1 MRHLRAAVAATSIA
15 VLALAGCSAAASDDP
30 GEAAPSTD
38 AASGEDDAAFPVTIE
53 HAFGETTIES
63 EPQRVVT
70 WGWAGADAALAL
82 GVVPVAIPFQ
92 GYGGDEN
99 GVLPW
104 IAEELDALGAP
115 TPTVLPDSAEAP
127 IDAIAA
133 AEPDLILAH
142 YSGLTAEEYELLSA
156 IAPTVA
162 YPDQPWATPWRDV
175 VTIAG
180 EALGRADRAGE
191 VLDEID
197 AAVAEAAAAHPELE
211 GVTVAQVWDTGDT
224 FYVYTPADPRVE
236 FTQDLGLVTAPSVT
250 DLDTGEST
258 FYFTLSHE
266 RLDELSSDVVVAY
279 ADTPEALDAFLSS
292 AAAGTMPQVQQGA
305 VAGVVGQAFVASVS
319 PPTALSLTWG
329 LEDYVQV
336 LADTVAG
343 LSRTPRADVRRAGPS
358 RSRSPRASRA
368 NGGEGMQ
375 SSV

>member
-1 MRHLRAAVAATSIA
+1 MRYHRAAAVAASLS
-15 VLALAGCSAAASDDP
+15 VLALAGCSAAASD
-30 GEAAPSTD
+30 APSEAPAGT
-38 AASGEDDAAFPVTIE
+38 AADGGAGQDAFPVTIE
-53 HAFGETTIES
+53 HAFGETTITS

-70 WGWAGADAALAL
+70 WGWASADAALAL

-92 GYGGDEN
+92 GYGGDED

-104 IAEELDALGAP
+104 IAEELEALGAD

-133 AEPDLILAH
+133 AEPDLILAQ
-142 YSGLTAEEYELLSA
+142 YSGLTADEYELLSA
-156 IAPTVA
+156 IAPVVA

-175 VTIAG
+175 VTITG
-180 EALGRADRAGE
+180 EALGRADRAAE

-211 GVTVAQVWDTGDT
+211 GVSVAQVWDTGDT

-258 FYFTLSHE
+258 FYYTLSHE
-266 RLDELSSDVVVAY
+266 RLDELTSDVLVAY
-279 ADTPEALDAFLSS
+279 ADTEAGLDAFLASP
-292 AAAGTMPQVQQGA
+292 AASTMPQVQRGA
-305 VAGVVGQAFVASVS
+305 VAGVVGQAFIASVS

-329 LEDYVQV
+329 LEDYVQL
-336 LADTVAG
+336 LAETVAG
-343 LSRTPRADVRRAGPS
+343 L
-358 RSRSPRASRA
+358 
-368 NGGEGMQ
+368 
-375 SSV
+375 

>member
-1 MRHLRAAVAATSIA
+1 MRHHRAALTAASLA
-15 VLALAGCSAAASDDP
+15 VLALAGCSASASD
-30 GEAAPSTD
+30 APSQAPLATD
-38 AASGEDDAAFPVTIE
+38 PDPDAGAAAGAFPVTIE

-70 WGWAGADAALAL
+70 WGWASADAALAL

-104 IAEELDALGAP
+104 IADELEELGAE
-115 TPTVLPDSAEAP
+115 TPTVLPDAAEAP

-142 YSGLTAEEYELLSA
+142 YSGLTAEEYELLST

-180 EALGRADRAGE
+180 EALGRADRAAE
-191 VLDEID
+191 VLDGID
-197 AAVAEAAAAHPELE
+197 AAVAEAAQAHPELD

-236 FTQDLGLVTAPSVT
+236 FTEDLGLVTAPSVT

-266 RLDELSSDVVVAY
+266 RLDELTSDVLVAY
-279 ADTPEALDAFLSS
+279 ADTQEGLDAFLASP
-292 AAAGTMPQVQQGA
+292 AAGTMPQVQQGA
-305 VAGVVGQAFVASVS
+305 VAGLVGQAFIASVS

-329 LEDYVQV
+329 LDDYVAA
-336 LADTVAG
+336 LADAVPG
-343 LSRTPRADVRRAGPS
+343 R
-358 RSRSPRASRA
+358 
-368 NGGEGMQ
+368 
-375 SSV
+375 

>member
-1 MRHLRAAVAATSIA
+1 MRRHRSTPVAVTIA
-15 VLALAGCSAAASDDP
+15 VLALAGCAAADSP
-30 GEAAPSTD
+30 SGTSEPTSAGEA
-38 AASGEDDAAFPVTIE
+38 GGAAFPVTIE
-53 HAFGETTIES
+53 HAFGETTIEA
-63 EPQRVVT
+63 EPERVVT
-70 WGWAGADAALAL
+70 WGWASADAVLAL

-104 IAEELDALGAP
+104 IAEELEELGAP
-115 TPTVLPDSAEAP
+115 TPTVLPDAAEAP
-127 IDAIAA
+127 IEAIAA

-162 YPDQPWATPWRDV
+162 YPDQAWATPWRDV

-180 EALGRADRAGE
+180 EALGRSERAAE
-191 VLDEID
+191 VLEEID
-197 AAVAEAAAAHPELE
+197 GAVAEAAQAHPELA
-211 GVTVAQVWDTGDT
+211 GVTVAQVWDTGDA

-236 FTQDLGLVTAPSVT
+236 FTEDLGMVTAPAVT

-266 RLDELSSDVVVAY
+266 RLDELSSDVLVAY
-279 ADTPEALDAFLSS
+279 ADTQDALDAFLAS
-292 AAAGTMPQVQQGA
+292 APAQTMAQVRDGA
-305 VAGVVGQAFVASVS
+305 VAGLVGQAFIASVS

-336 LADTVAG
+336 LAETVA
-343 LSRTPRADVRRAGPS
+343 R
-358 RSRSPRASRA
+358 
-368 NGGEGMQ
+368 
-375 SSV
+375 

>member
-1 MRHLRAAVAATSIA
+1 MRHHRAAAVAASLA
-15 VLALAGCSAAASDDP
+15 VLALAGCSASASD
-30 GEAAPSTD
+30 APSEAPLTTD
-38 AASGEDDAAFPVTIE
+38 DGVAGSDEGAFPVTIE
-53 HAFGETTIES
+53 HAFGETTIAS

-70 WGWAGADAALAL
+70 WGWASADAALAL

-92 GYGGDEN
+92 GYGGDED

-104 IAEELDALGAP
+104 IADELEAMGAE

-133 AEPDLILAH
+133 AEPDLILAQ
-142 YSGLTAEEYELLSA
+142 YSGLTADEYELLSA
-156 IAPTVA
+156 IAPVVA

-180 EALGRADRAGE
+180 EALGRADRAAE

-266 RLDELSSDVVVAY
+266 RLDELTSDLLVAY
-279 ADTPEALDAFLSS
+279 ADTPEALDAFLAS
-292 AAAGTMPQVQQGA
+292 APAGTMPQVQRGA
-305 VAGVVGQAFVASVS
+305 VAGVVGQAFIASVS

-336 LADTVAG
+336 LSDTVAG
-343 LSRTPRADVRRAGPS
+343 L
-358 RSRSPRASRA
+358 
-368 NGGEGMQ
+368 
-375 SSV
+375 

>member
-1 MRHLRAAVAATSIA
+1 MRHHRAAAVAASLA
-15 VLALAGCSAAASDDP
+15 LLALAGCSASASDAP
-30 GEAAPSTD
+30 PEAPT
-38 AASGEDDAAFPVTIE
+38 AADDGAAEGAFPVTVE
-53 HAFGETTIES
+53 HAFGETTIAS

-70 WGWAGADAALAL
+70 WGWASADAALAL

-104 IAEELDALGAP
+104 IAEELEAMGAE
-115 TPTVLPDSAEAP
+115 TPTVLPDAAEAP

-133 AEPDLILAH
+133 AEPDLILAQ
-142 YSGLTAEEYELLSA
+142 YSGLTADEYELLSA
-156 IAPTVA
+156 IAPVVA

-180 EALGRADRAGE
+180 EALGRADRAAE
-191 VLDEID
+191 VLEEID
-197 AAVAEAAAAHPELE
+197 AAVADAAAAHPELE

-236 FTQDLGLVTAPSVT
+236 FTEDLGLVTAPSVT

-266 RLDELSSDVVVAY
+266 RLDELTSDVVVAY
-279 ADTPEALDAFLSS
+279 ADTPEALDAFLAS

-305 VAGVVGQAFVASVS
+305 VAGVVGQAFIASVS

-329 LEDYVQV
+329 LEDYVQI

-343 LSRTPRADVRRAGPS
+343 L
-358 RSRSPRASRA
+358 
-368 NGGEGMQ
+368 
-375 SSV
+375 

>member
-1 MRHLRAAVAATSIA
+1 MRHHRAAAVAASLA
-15 VLALAGCSAAASDDP
+15 ALALAGCSASASD
-30 GEAAPSTD
+30 APSEAPLTP
-38 AASGEDDAAFPVTIE
+38 AADDGAGQSVFPVTIE

-70 WGWAGADAALAL
+70 WGWASADAVLAL

-104 IAEELDALGAP
+104 IAEELEELGAEV
-115 TPTVLPDSAEAP
+115 PTVLPDSPEAP

-133 AEPDLILAH
+133 VEPDLILAH

-180 EALGRADRAGE
+180 EALGRADRATE

-236 FTQDLGLVTAPSVT
+236 FTEDLGLVTAPSVT

-266 RLDELSSDVVVAY
+266 RLDELSSDVLVAY
-279 ADTPEALDAFLSS
+279 ADTPEALDAFLAS
-292 AAAGTMPQVQQGA
+292 APAGTMSQVRQGA
-305 VAGVVGQAFVASVS
+305 VAGVVGQAFIASVS

-336 LADTVAG
+336 LADTVAA
-343 LSRTPRADVRRAGPS
+343 L
-358 RSRSPRASRA
+358 
-368 NGGEGMQ
+368 
-375 SSV
+375 

>member
-1 MRHLRAAVAATSIA
+1 MRRHRSTPVAVTIA
-15 VLALAGCSAAASDDP
+15 VLALAGCAAADSP
-30 GEAAPSTD
+30 SGTSEPTSAGEA
-38 AASGEDDAAFPVTIE
+38 GGGAAFPVTIE
-53 HAFGETTIES
+53 HAFGETTIEA
-63 EPQRVVT
+63 EPERVVT
-70 WGWAGADAALAL
+70 WGWASADAVLAL

-104 IAEELDALGAP
+104 IADELEELGAP
-115 TPTVLPDSAEAP
+115 TPTVLPDAAEAP
-127 IDAIAA
+127 IEAIAA

-162 YPDQPWATPWRDV
+162 YPDQAWATPWRDV

-180 EALGRADRAGE
+180 EALGRSERAAE
-191 VLDEID
+191 VLEEID
-197 AAVAEAAAAHPELE
+197 GAVAEAAQAHPELA
-211 GVTVAQVWDTGDT
+211 GVTVAQVWDTGDA

-236 FTQDLGLVTAPSVT
+236 FTEDLGMVTAPAVT

-266 RLDELSSDVVVAY
+266 RLDELSSDVLIAY
-279 ADTPEALDAFLSS
+279 ADTQDALDAFLAS
-292 AAAGTMPQVQQGA
+292 APAQTMAQVRDGA
-305 VAGVVGQAFVASVS
+305 VAGLVGQAFIASVS

-336 LADTVAG
+336 LAETVA
-343 LSRTPRADVRRAGPS
+343 R
-358 RSRSPRASRA
+358 
-368 NGGEGMQ
+368 
-375 SSV
+375 

>member
-1 MRHLRAAVAATSIA
+1 MRHHRAAVAAASIA
-15 VLALAGCSAAASDDP
+15 ILALASCSTAASDGP
-30 GEAAPSTD
+30 AEAVPTAEPDGS
-38 AASGEDDAAFPVTIE
+38 AAAFPVSIE

-70 WGWAGADAALAL
+70 WGWASADAVLAL

-92 GYGGDEN
+92 GYGGDED

-104 IAEELDALGAP
+104 IAEELDSLGAE
-115 TPTVLPDSAEAP
+115 TPIVLPDSAEAP

-180 EALGRADRAGE
+180 EALGRADSAVE

-236 FTQDLGLVTAPSVT
+236 FTEDLGLVTAPSVA

-266 RLDELSSDVVVAY
+266 RLDELASDVLIAY
-279 ADTPEALDAFLSS
+279 ADTQEGLDAFLAS
-292 AAAGTMPQVQQGA
+292 APAGTMSQVRSGA
-305 VAGVVGQAFVASVS
+305 VAGVVGQAFIASVS

-343 LSRTPRADVRRAGPS
+343 R
-358 RSRSPRASRA
+358 
-368 NGGEGMQ
+368 
-375 SSV
+375 

>member
-1 MRHLRAAVAATSIA
+1 MRHLRAAVAATSLA
-15 VLALAGCSAAASDDP
+15 VLALAGCSASAGDGGSTPAETAPGAA
-30 GEAAPSTD
+30 
-38 AASGEDDAAFPVTIE
+38 DAAFPVTID
-53 HAFGETTIES
+53 HAFGETTIPA

-70 WGWAGADAALAL
+70 WGWASADAAIAL

-92 GYGGDEN
+92 SYGGDED

-104 IAEELDALGAP
+104 IAEALTELGAP

-133 AEPDLILAH
+133 AEPDLILAQ

-180 EALGRADRAGE
+180 EALGRADRAAE
-191 VLDEID
+191 VLEEID
-197 AAVAEAAAAHPELE
+197 GAVAEAAAAHPELE

-236 FTQDLGLVTAPSVT
+236 FTEDLGLVTAPSVT

-266 RLDELSSDVVVAY
+266 RLDELSSDVLVAY
-279 ADTPEALDAFLSS
+279 ADTQEALDAFLGS

-305 VAGVVGQAFVASVS
+305 VAGLVGQAFIASVS

-329 LEDYVQV
+329 LEEYVQV

-343 LSRTPRADVRRAGPS
+343 L
-358 RSRSPRASRA
+358 
-368 NGGEGMQ
+368 
-375 SSV
+375 

>member
-1 MRHLRAAVAATSIA
+1 MRHRRAAAVAASLA
-15 VLALAGCSAAASDDP
+15 ALALAGCSASASD
-30 GEAAPSTD
+30 APSEAPT
-38 AASGEDDAAFPVTIE
+38 ADDGQGSDQSAFPVTIE
-53 HAFGETTIES
+53 HAFGETTIDS
-63 EPQRVVT
+63 APQRVVT
-70 WGWAGADAALAL
+70 WGWASADAALAL

-104 IAEELDALGAP
+104 IADELEELGAP

-133 AEPDLILAH
+133 AEPDLILAQ
-142 YSGLTAEEYELLSA
+142 YSGLTADEYELLSA
-156 IAPTVA
+156 IAPVVA

-180 EALGRADRAGE
+180 EALGRADRADE

-236 FTQDLGLVTAPSVT
+236 FTEDLGPVTAPSVT

-266 RLDELSSDVVVAY
+266 RLDELTSDVLVAY
-279 ADTPEALDAFLSS
+279 ADTPEALDAFLAS
-292 AAAGTMPQVQQGA
+292 APAGTMPQVQSGA
-305 VAGVVGQAFVASVS
+305 VAGVVGQAFIASVS

-329 LEDYVQV
+329 LDDYVQI

-343 LSRTPRADVRRAGPS
+343 L
-358 RSRSPRASRA
+358 
-368 NGGEGMQ
+368 
-375 SSV
+375 

>member
-1 MRHLRAAVAATSIA
+1 MRHLRAAVAATSLA
-15 VLALAGCSAAASDDP
+15 VLALAGCSASASDDP
-30 GEAAPSTD
+30 GEGTPTTEAPS
-38 AASGEDDAAFPVTIE
+38 GQVDAAFPVTIE

-70 WGWAGADAALAL
+70 WGWASADAVLAL

-104 IAEELDALGAP
+104 IAEELDALGAQ
-115 TPTVLPDSAEAP
+115 TSTVLPDAAEAP

-180 EALGRADRAGE
+180 EALGRAERADE
-191 VLDEID
+191 VLAEID
-197 AAVAEAAAAHPELE
+197 AAVAEAAAAHPELA

-224 FYVYTPADPRVE
+224 FYVYTPADPRAE
-236 FTQDLGLVTAPSVT
+236 FTEDLGLVTAPSVT

-266 RLDELSSDVVVAY
+266 RLDELTSDILVAY
-279 ADTPEALDAFLSS
+279 ADTPEALEAFLSS

-305 VAGVVGQAFVASVS
+305 VAGVVGQAFIASVS

-329 LEDYVQV
+329 LADYVEV

-343 LSRTPRADVRRAGPS
+343 L
-358 RSRSPRASRA
+358 
-368 NGGEGMQ
+368 
-375 SSV
+375 

>member
-1 MRHLRAAVAATSIA
+1 MRHHRAAAVAASLA
-15 VLALAGCSAAASDDP
+15 VLALAGCSASASDAP
-30 GEAAPSTD
+30 PAAPST
-38 AASGEDDAAFPVTIE
+38 AADDGAGQGAFPVTIE
-53 HAFGETTIES
+53 HAFGETTIAS

-70 WGWAGADAALAL
+70 WGWASADAVLAL

-104 IAEELDALGAP
+104 IADELEALGAEP
-115 TPTVLPDSAEAP
+115 PTVLPDSAEAP

-133 AEPDLILAH
+133 AEPDLILAQ
-142 YSGLTAEEYELLSA
+142 YSGLTADEYELLSA
-156 IAPTVA
+156 IAPVVA

-180 EALGRADRAGE
+180 EALGRADRAAE
-191 VLDEID
+191 VLDGID
-197 AAVAEAAAAHPELE
+197 AAVAVAAAAHPELE

-236 FTQDLGLVTAPSVT
+236 FTEDLGLVTAPSVA

-266 RLDELSSDVVVAY
+266 RLDELTSDVLVDY
-279 ADTPEALDAFLSS
+279 ADTPEALDAFLAS
-292 AAAGTMPQVQQGA
+292 APAGTMPQVQRGA
-305 VAGVVGQAFVASVS
+305 VAGVVGQAFIASVS

-329 LEDYVQV
+329 LDDYVQI
-336 LADTVAG
+336 LADAVAG
-343 LSRTPRADVRRAGPS
+343 L
-358 RSRSPRASRA
+358 
-368 NGGEGMQ
+368 
-375 SSV
+375 

>member
-1 MRHLRAAVAATSIA
+1 MRHLRAAVAATSLA
-15 VLALAGCSAAASDDP
+15 VLALAGCSASASDDGTEP
-30 GEAAPSTD
+30 TPNVD
-38 AASGEDDAAFPVTIE
+38 ADAGQAGAAFPVTVE
-53 HAFGETTIES
+53 HAFGETTIEA

-70 WGWAGADAALAL
+70 WGWASADAALAL

-92 GYGGDEN
+92 GYGGDED

-133 AEPDLILAH
+133 AEPDLILAQ

-180 EALGRADRAGE
+180 EALGRADLAAQ

-197 AAVAEAAAAHPELE
+197 DAVAEAAAAHPELE
-211 GVTVAQVWDTGDT
+211 GVSVAQVWDTGDT

-236 FTQDLGLVTAPSVT
+236 FTQDLGLVTAPSVA

-258 FYFTLSHE
+258 FYYTLSRE
-266 RLDELSSDVVVAY
+266 RLDELTSDVLVAY
-279 ADTPEALDAFLSS
+279 ADTEAALDAFLASP
-292 AAAGTMPQVQQGA
+292 AAGTMPQVQQGA

-329 LEDYVQV
+329 LEDYVQL
-336 LADTVAG
+336 LAEAV
-343 LSRTPRADVRRAGPS
+343 
-358 RSRSPRASRA
+358 ASR
-368 NGGEGMQ
+368 
-375 SSV
+375 